1 MTSIL
6 PVVMLLTL
14 LLVGVTLPLT
24 KPTSFKVFKPIIM
37 LVLTLVLAMSILS
50 YQQVTQLGSTIITFG
65 GWSAQIGIIFVNNR
79 LSALLAVFV
88 LAISWL
94 IVLYALQDM
103 EHHIP
108 KSKFPSY
115 FTLIFL
121 MLFAMLGMIY
131 TQDLFNMYV
140 FMEILSLTSAAII
153 SIKNKRENILAAFRY
168 LLLNTIGSLSILLGI
183 ALLYMVTG
191 YLNMQQIYQ
200 IMPTTVALYPLN
212 IYLAIG
218 FMVMG
223 LGIKAAMFPL
233 HVWLPDAH
241 STAPSPSSALLSG
254 VVVKIYMV
262 MLIKLMYETFG
273 PLAFDELNIALLLQ
287 VLAVAGMLMGS
298 IFAIGQKDIK
308 RMLAYSSVAQIGY
321 IFLGLSLLT
330 NAGLSAALFHVISHA
345 ILKSALF
352 LSAGAIIYKLD
363 LRDLRKF
370 DGVGYTMP
378 LTMAVFTVSA
388 LGMIGIPGI
397 SGFMSKVY
405 LSLAV
410 VDANLPWLLV
420 AILVS
425 SYLNAVYYLPIII
438 NAFLKNNPKVNP
450 SMVLEDIPLVMK
462 IPMIVLLIATMTL
475 GFYPQ
480 LVKTAIDLAVIGFG
494 G

>member
-1 MTSIL
+1 MSNYPVIIL
-6 PVVMLLTL
+6 IL
-14 LLVGVTLPLT
+14 LLVIGVSLPLS
-24 KPTSFKVFKPIIM
+24 KPTTFKVFKPVVFMLLTFI
-37 LVLTLVLAMSILS
+37 LVLSFLS
-50 YQQVTQLGSTIITFG
+50 YIHISKVGPSTITFG
-65 GWSAQIGIIFVNNR
+65 GWNATIGIIFVNNK
-79 LSALLAVFV
+79 LSALLSLFV
-88 LAISWL
+88 LFMSWL
-94 IVLYALQDM
+94 IVMYALKDM

-108 KSKFPSY
+108 MSKFPSY

-121 MLFAMLGMIY
+121 MLFSMLGMIY

-191 YLNMQQIYQ
+191 YLNMQEVFRV
-200 IMPTTVALYPLN
+200 MPNTIAAYPLN
-212 IYLAIG
+212 ITLSIG

-241 STAPSPSSALLSG
+241 SSAPSPSSALLSG

-262 MLIKLMYETFG
+262 MLVKLIYETFG
-273 PLAFDELNIALLLQ
+273 PLAFEQLNIALLLQ
-287 VLAVAGMLMGS
+287 VLAVAGMFMGS

-330 NAGLSAALFHVISHA
+330 NLGLSAALFHVISHA
-345 ILKSALF
+345 LLKSALF
-352 LSAGAIIYKLD
+352 LSAGAIIYKLE

-370 DGVGYTMP
+370 DGVGYVMP
-378 LTMAVFTVSA
+378 LSMAVFTVSA
-388 LGMIGIPGI
+388 LGMVGIPGV

-410 VDANLPWLLV
+410 VDAQAPWLLV

-425 SYLNAVYYLPIII
+425 SYLNAVYYLPVII
-438 NAFLKNNPKVNP
+438 NAFLKNDSKKIP

-462 IPMIVLLIATMTL
+462 LPLIVLFFAMMTI

-480 LVKTAIDLAVIGFG
+480 IVKNAIDIAVMGFG

>member
-153 SIKNKRENILAAFRY
+153 SIKNKR
-168 LLLNTIGSLSILLGI
+168 
-183 ALLYMVTG
+183 
-191 YLNMQQIYQ
+191 
-200 IMPTTVALYPLN
+200 
-212 IYLAIG
+212 
-218 FMVMG
+218 
-223 LGIKAAMFPL
+223 
-233 HVWLPDAH
+233 
-241 STAPSPSSALLSG
+241 
-254 VVVKIYMV
+254 
-262 MLIKLMYETFG
+262 
-273 PLAFDELNIALLLQ
+273 
-287 VLAVAGMLMGS
+287 
-298 IFAIGQKDIK
+298 
-308 RMLAYSSVAQIGY
+308 
-321 IFLGLSLLT
+321 
-330 NAGLSAALFHVISHA
+330 
-345 ILKSALF
+345 
-352 LSAGAIIYKLD
+352 
-363 LRDLRKF
+363 
-370 DGVGYTMP
+370 
-378 LTMAVFTVSA
+378 
-388 LGMIGIPGI
+388 
-397 SGFMSKVY
+397 
-405 LSLAV
+405 
-410 VDANLPWLLV
+410 
-420 AILVS
+420 
-425 SYLNAVYYLPIII
+425 
-438 NAFLKNNPKVNP
+438 
-450 SMVLEDIPLVMK
+450 
-462 IPMIVLLIATMTL
+462 
-475 GFYPQ
+475 
-480 LVKTAIDLAVIGFG
+480 
-494 G
+494 